1 MPCSKCNEVFELKH
15 SASKIYFMSEI
26 AELNKKCKLFMKKIG
41 LQALEFEG
49 MFFIEVEDAKQFF
62 EENVDAMLSL
72 FTQIEREEI
81 KLHVQ
86 KSNETMSF
94 MAILRAKPMQ
104 RYINLIADK
113 EFFDIIN
120 NQSLTSY
127 FQPIIQASDRT
138 IFGYEAL
145 IRGVRADGSLM
156 FPDVFFEKSA
166 RNDLNFKVDRM
177 CRESAL
183 KTAAVKKIKQKVFIN
198 FLPTSIYDP
207 EFCLASTVKWAKQL
221 EFDPANIIF
230 EVVET
235 EFVKD
240 QNHLKKILEY
250 YRKQGYKIALDD
262 VGEGYSNLNTL
273 INIKPDII
281 KVDRQIIEN
290 IDKDEFKQS
299 VYKALYTLAKEHG
312 IEVLAEGIETAFEL
326 QMIESLG
333 VDYLQGYYFGKPQV
347 EPIRKIFNQH

>member
-1 MPCSKCNEVFELKH
+1 MACTKCYEVFELNH
-15 SASKIYFMSEI
+15 SFSKIYFLSEI
-26 AELNKKCKLFMKKIG
+26 PELNKKCKLFIDKVG
-41 LQALEFEG
+41 LQSFDFDG
-49 MFFIEVEDAKQFF
+49 MPFIKVDDTKQFF
-62 EENVDAMLSL
+62 EENIDAMLEL

-81 KLHVQ
+81 KIHVQ
-86 KSNETMSF
+86 RKSETISF
-94 MAILRAKPMQ
+94 MSILRAKPMQ
-104 RYINLIADK
+104 RYINLISDR

-127 FQPIIQASDRT
+127 YQPILQAHDKS

-145 IRGVRADGSLM
+145 IRGVKADGSLM
-156 FPDVFFEKSA
+156 YPDVFFEKSA
-166 RNDLNFKVDRM
+166 RNDLNFKVDRL

-240 QNHLKKILEY
+240 QEHLQKILQY
-250 YRKQGYKIALDD
+250 YRKQGFKIALDD
-262 VGEGYSNLNTL
+262 VGEGFSNLNTL
-273 INIKPDII
+273 ISIKPDII

-290 IDKDEFKQS
+290 IDKDELKQS
-299 VYKALYTLAKEHG
+299 VYKALYTLAKENG

-326 QMIESLG
+326 QMIESIG

-347 EPIRKIFNQH
+347 EPIRKILNHH

>member
-1 MPCSKCNEVFELKH
+1 MPCSKCNEVFELNH
-15 SASKIYFMSEI
+15 AASKIYFMSEI

-240 QNHLKKILEY
+240 QVHLKKILEY